1 MQTNNNINDWLEISA
16 YRRLIQTN
24 FLDHSLM
31 YAAVKVVSRFVNE
44 GRRRRRK
51 EEQADDQF
59 VRQEEE
65 LQSH

>member
-1 MQTNNNINDWLEISA
+1 
-16 YRRLIQTN
+16 
-24 FLDHSLM
+24 M